1 MNQPFCRF
9 CKTELQHTFADLG
22 MSPFSNSY
30 VKPEERNRA
39 EAFYPLHTYVCSRC
53 FLVQLEEFKSP
64 DQIFSD
70 YAYFS
75 SYSQSWLEHCQKYVE
90 MMIDRFHFNENSFIT
105 EIASNDGYLL
115 QYFVERGVPVLGIE
129 PAANVAEVAIEKG
142 IRTVVEFFSRTTA
155 RSLLVNFSH
164 KADLILGNN
173 VLAHVPDIND
183 FVGGL
188 KIFLADNGVIT
199 FEFPHLLQLI
209 RHSQF
214 DTIYHEHFSY
224 LSLLSVEKI
233 FAQQGLKLFDVE
245 ELPTHGGSIRIFAQ
259 HADGPQQLQQRLI
272 DLRRAEAD
280 AGLDRIETYTDFSKK
295 IVRIKSDLLEFMLT
309 QQRQGKKIVGY
320 GAPAKGNTLLNYCG
334 IGPEYLPFTVDLSP
348 HKQGTLL
355 PGTRI
360 PVYAPER
367 IIAEKPDFVLILPWN
382 LREEIMRQM
391 EQVRSWGGRFVVPI
405 PQLEII

>member
-75 SYSQSWLEHCQKYVE
+75 SYSQSWLEHCKKYVE